1 MQIDTS
7 CFHHIRATEMASILI
22 CNNFVTQQQG
32 SIESAKLCSPFV
44 FLVPSA
50 KDIAL
55 AKRAICH
62 SQQSLFDLRNVHC
75 FVIQHELNST
85 NSIFPFCLS
94 FASAKHNALTERERL
109 LLLLLLL
116 FAAIL
121 LDLHNVS
128 IATPT
133 PDEWRSK

>member
-1 MQIDTS
+1 MP
-7 CFHHIRATEMASILI
+7 SILI

-50 KDIAL
+50 KHIAL
-55 AKRAICH
+55 AKRAIFH
-62 SQQSLFDLRNVHC
+62 LQQSLFDLRNVHC

-94 FASAKHNALTERERL
+94 FASAKHNVFALTERERL
-109 LLLLLLL
+109 LLLLVL

-133 PDEWRSK
+133 LDEWRSK

>member
-1 MQIDTS
+1 MP
-7 CFHHIRATEMASILI
+7 SILI

-50 KDIAL
+50 KHIAL
-55 AKRAICH
+55 AKRAILH
-62 SQQSLFDLRNVHC
+62 SQQSLFDLCNVHC

-94 FASAKHNALTERERL
+94 FASAKHHALTERER
-109 LLLLLLL
+109 LLLLL

-128 IATPT
+128 IATAT
-133 PDEWRSK
+133 LDEWRSKCPK